1 MAGQVLGSVN
11 VRSQNVSQSSNGVKT
26 INVQI
31 GSQTNPRVN
40 QSYYTRQL
48 KGSSDL
54 NMNDAKNGDVIV
66 YQANTNSFV
75 VESASSS
82 IPNLDAGEF

>member
-40 QSYYTRQL
+40 QVYSRQL

-54 NMNDAKNGDVIV
+54 NMKTAQDGDIIV

-75 VESASSS
+75 VESAAST